1 MTIELPQ
8 VPVDIDPEG
17 LSIGE
22 VSRLVGLSIEA
33 LRYYEREGLMLDPT
47 PRDAAGRRRYGN
59 GDLSWI
65 AALMMLRETGMS
77 IADMRELAE
86 LSRREGT
93 EAERLTVLE
102 AHRERV
108 LGELA
113 RTRNHLA
120 ALEKKI
126 TAYRDALG
134 SAPRRASGEGR
145 EAR

>member
-1 MTIELPQ
+1 MAIELPHP
-8 VPVDIDPEG
+8 PVDIDPEG

-47 PRDAAGRRRYGN
+47 PRNASGRRRYGS

-65 AALMMLRETGMS
+65 AGLLMLRETGMS
-77 IADMRELAE
+77 ISDMRQLAE

-93 EAERLTVLE
+93 EAERLIVLE
-102 AHRERV
+102 DHRDRV
-108 LGELA
+108 LDELA
-113 RTRNHLA
+113 RTRGHLA

-126 TAYRDALG
+126 TAYRNALG
-134 SAPRRASGEGR
+134 SDPSRADEEGR
-145 EAR
+145 ETP